1 MFRTTRAFALRSRA
15 LSSAALLLFFGVA
28 LSGTGCD
35 AILGI
40 HDVQHD
46 STGGTGG
53 TGGGTTVST
62 GGSAGGGGTG
72 GTTVT
77 SGGGGT
83 GGSTIEMGDFAFG
96 TTAPGTD
103 LPLSGQAFLGVQ
115 ISPMN
120 GFSGDVKIDIKLPP
134 SDVTFSGVTLP
145 AGTLVGAVKIGAK
158 ASATLGQ
165 MFPITLVATSGKIS
179 HEATVQG
186 VVTGTP
192 GTLVDTFGAAGITSW
207 SLALDD
213 GNLYDVR
220 EVAQNKILVTGDKTP
235 GLATQ
240 LAGARVLPAGGM
252 DTTFGPNADGI
263 VTGQF
268 CSCTKPSVGRG
279 VVRLLNGSVL
289 MIGTGNKGSGYIDDI
304 GLLRFKDNGA
314 PDSIAGDNGLALID
328 LGGKESTSAIELT
341 QDEQVIAV
349 GATDQHAFVAKFSTQ
364 GYLDNVFGGGNGFV
378 LPLGVGVPSGGKA
391 LALDAQGKILLAARV
406 DVGGGDGDLA
416 VLRLATSGSADPM
429 WNGGQPTIYGGASE
443 QTPIGIALQSDGK
456 IIVVGSTAEGGA
468 PAVIV
473 LRFKDDGTPD
483 ASFGTAGKT
492 VFPPS
497 AGGDGPVDMTVLADG
512 RILVGGNNGA
522 GPFLM
527 RFLADGTPDPTFG
540 TGGVKTVFLGA
551 EGVLESLTM
560 GVQGRIILAGRRESQ
575 PVKGFVAK
583 VWN

>member
-1 MFRTTRAFALRSRA
+1 MFRTTRSFAFLSRA
-15 LSSAALLLFFGVA
+15 ASSSALLLGVA
-28 LSGTGCD
+28 LSGAGCD

-53 TGGGTTVST
+53 AGGTTTATT
-62 GGSAGGGGTG
+62 GGTGGVGGTG

-83 GGSTIEMGDFAFG
+83 GGSTIDMGDFAFG
-96 TTAPGTD
+96 TTAPGAD
-103 LPLSGQAFLGVQ
+103 LPISGQAFLGVQ

-120 GFSGDVKIDIKLPP
+120 GFAGDVKIDIKLPP
-134 SDVTFSGVTLP
+134 SDVTFTGVTLP
-145 AGTLVGAVKIGAK
+145 AGTLAGAVKLGAK
-158 ASATLGQ
+158 PSATLGQ
-165 MFPITLVATSGKIS
+165 MFQITLVATSGKIS

-192 GTLVDTFGAAGITSW
+192 GTLVDAFGAAGITSW

-263 VTGQF
+263 ITGQF
-268 CSCTKPSVGRG
+268 CSCTKPSDGRG

-304 GLLRFKDNGA
+304 GLLRFKDNGS
-314 PDSIAGDNGLALID
+314 PDNIAGDNGLALID
-328 LGGKESTSAIELT
+328 LGGKESTAAIELT
-341 QDEQVIAV
+341 QDEHVLAV
-349 GATDQHAFVAKFSTQ
+349 GSRDGKAFLASFDVFGNLDSGFGVGAGYVLPLANLTSRGQALVLDGQDRIVVAFVADEGDGGSI
-364 GYLDNVFGGGNGFV
+364 YLGRFAPDGTLDATFNGGNYQ
-378 LPLGVGVPSGGKA
+378 L
-391 LALDAQGKILLAARV
+391 
-406 DVGGGDGDLA
+406 
-416 VLRLATSGSADPM
+416 
-429 WNGGQPTIYGGASE
+429 YGGAGI
-443 QTPIGIALQSDGK
+443 QVPIGIGLQPEGK
-456 IIVVGSTAEGGA
+456 IIVVGSTAENGV
-468 PAVIV
+468 PQVVV
-473 LRFKDDGTPD
+473 LRYDAGGTLD
-483 ASFGTAGKT
+483 TTFGTVGKT
-492 VFPPS
+492 LVLPNG
-497 AGGDGPVDMTVLADG
+497 GGDTPRDMVVLADG
-512 RILVGGNNGA
+512 RILVGGNNPA

-540 TGGVKTVFLGA
+540 TGGVKTIFLGA
-551 EGVLESLTM
+551 EGVLESLTI
-560 GVQGRIILAGRRESQ
+560 GAQGRIILAGRRESQ